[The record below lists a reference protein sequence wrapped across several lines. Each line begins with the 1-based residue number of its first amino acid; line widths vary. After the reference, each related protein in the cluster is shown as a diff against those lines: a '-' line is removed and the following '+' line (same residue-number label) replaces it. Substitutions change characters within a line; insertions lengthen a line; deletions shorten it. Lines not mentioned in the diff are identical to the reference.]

1 MPQSAPWPPITR
13 YASLLGPGR
22 DEMLAA
28 DGTVRP
34 HYRPLVDAL
43 ASMPEGEREGRF
55 RSASQ
60 YLSEAGVH
68 HRIYRA
74 GDNGDDEREWPLS
87 QPPLVVDPAEWA
99 QLAAGLVQRAGFL
112 ERLLGDIYGERLL
125 VRDGV
130 LPGAILGRNPEFLRP
145 LADQGRSGAP
155 LIRFIAIDLG
165 RGPDGRWWVLGDRTQ
180 APSGAGFA
188 LENRVATSRAFP
200 ELARQMNV
208 ERLAAFF
215 QRFREALNGLAGSD
229 MSSVGLLTPGPH
241 NDTYFEHAY
250 LARYLGL
257 LLLEGG
263 DLVVHRDRADVRTV
277 DGFRPIRV
285 LWRRLDAEFCD
296 PLELFGG
303 SRIGTPG
310 LLRAIRS
317 GSLAVINAP
326 GSGILESRALM
337 AFQKPLAVALTGGEL
352 KLPSVATW
360 WCGQSSERSFV
371 EANRHRLQLAAA
383 FPPAAG
389 ATPTP
394 LAAEDDWSAAPASD
408 GTGLVAE
415 EFAALSTAPVFID
428 GRLEPRPVTWRVF
441 LSRDDEGWHVM
452 PGGFARVA
460 DSRDARAVSLQAG
473 GRSTDVWIPS
483 SEASRPVTLLPRD
496 GRFLRR
502 VPGALPAR
510 AADNLFWLGR
520 YTERCEVAT
529 RLARLHAA
537 RVGEVLPSGEIDA
550 RIEAL
555 LAGLGVSPSPQSV
568 TKGLLVLARQAADTA
583 SRIRDRFSPDG
594 WRTLDEIVEQ
604 IVAAVVEK
612 DEDTVAL
619 ANQILTR
626 LSGFTGLVRENM
638 YQFAGWRFMQCGRH
652 VERGRMSARVC
663 SVLLG
668 GGAPEGAL
676 EGLLEFTDSRV
687 TYRRRYFVELSRE
700 TVVDLTVLDPLN
712 PRSVAFQVNSLAER
726 LAELPGMHA
735 AETPDLLARRIARLK
750 VRLHTAEPAEVD
762 PAFLDRVEGDLG
774 LISDLLTERYLLS
787 SPGARPGTAA
797 PE

>member
-1 MPQSAPWPPITR
+1 MQQTASWPPITR
-13 YASLLGPGR
+13 YASLLGAGR

-28 DGTVRP
+28 DSTVRP

-43 ASMPEGEREGRF
+43 AAMPENEREARF

-68 HRIYRA
+68 HRIYRP
-74 GDNGDDEREWPLS
+74 GDADEEEREWPLS

-99 QLAAGLVQRAGFL
+99 ELAAGLVQRAGFL
-112 ERLLGDIYGERLL
+112 ERLLGDIYGERRL

-130 LPGAILGRNPEFLRP
+130 LPGALLGSNPEFLRP
-145 LADQGRSGAP
+145 LADQGQAGAP

-200 ELARQMNV
+200 DLARQMNV

-215 QRFREALNGLAGSD
+215 QRFREALHGLAGSD
-229 MSSVGLLTPGPH
+229 MSSIGLLTPGPH

-263 DLVVHRDRADVRTV
+263 DLVVHRDRAEVRTV

-317 GSLAVINAP
+317 GALAVINAP

-337 AFQKPLAVALTGGEL
+337 AFQKPLARALIGAEL
-352 KLPSVATW
+352 ALPTIATW
-360 WCGQSSERSFV
+360 WCGQRTERSFV

-383 FPPAAG
+383 FPPAATTAPMPEG
-389 ATPTP
+389 E
-394 LAAEDDWSAAPASD
+394 LDWRDAFASD
-408 GTGLVAE
+408 GIGLVAE
-415 EFAALSTAPVFID
+415 EIAALSTAPVFID

-441 LSRDDEGWHVM
+441 LSRNDDGWHVM

-460 DSRDARAVSLQAG
+460 DSRDARVVSMQAG

-483 SEASRPVTLLPRD
+483 TESVARPVTLLPRD
-496 GRFLRR
+496 SRFLRR

-520 YTERCEVAT
+520 YAERCEVAT
-529 RLARLHAA
+529 RLVRLHAA
-537 RVGEVLPSGEIDA
+537 RVGEVLPAGEIDA

-555 LAGLGVSPSPQSV
+555 LGELGVSPLPAPL

-594 WRTLDEIVEQ
+594 WRTLDEIVEL
-604 IVAAVVEK
+604 IVRAEVEK
-612 DEDTVAL
+612 DEDAVAL

-638 YQFAGWRFMQCGRH
+638 YQFAGWRFMQCGRGI
-652 VERGRMSARVC
+652 ERGRMSARIA
-663 SVLLG
+663 SVLLDG
-668 GGAPEGAL
+668 DAPEGAL

-687 TYRRRYFVELSRE
+687 TYRRRYSVELSRE

-735 AETPDLLARRIARLK
+735 AESPDLLARRIARLK
-750 VRLHTAEPAEVD
+750 VRLHTADATEID
-762 PAFLDRVEGDLG
+762 TAFLDRVEGDLG

-787 SPGARPGTAA
+787 SPGAQPDLAA